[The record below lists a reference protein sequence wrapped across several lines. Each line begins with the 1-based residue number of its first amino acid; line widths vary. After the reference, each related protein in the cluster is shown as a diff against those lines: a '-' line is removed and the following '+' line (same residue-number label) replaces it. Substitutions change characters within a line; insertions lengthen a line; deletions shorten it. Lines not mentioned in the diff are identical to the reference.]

1 MITILS
7 AKSSS
12 KKLVKVMLAL
22 AFGPSRRYREVSQ
35 GSLPVK
41 AEAECLSYR
50 IEKLPRGQPVGC
62 AFQSWMGD
70 GFPIHRGEIY
80 HAINRLRKLKMY
92 KRALEMMEWVIR
104 ERPYRPKELEY
115 SYLLEFTT
123 RFHGMSRAAGK

>member
-1 MITILS
+1 
-7 AKSSS
+7 
-12 KKLVKVMLAL
+12 MLAL
-22 AFGPSRRYREVSQ
+22 AFGPSSRCIQAIHRQAHSISSLFAQVPFSYCSFLGTEATEKSAK

-80 HAINRLRKLKMY
+80 HAINRLRKLQMN
-92 KRALEMMEWVIR
+92 KRALEVNVF
-104 ERPYRPKELEY
+104 
-115 SYLLEFTT
+115 S
-123 RFHGMSRAAGK
+123 A

>member
-1 MITILS
+1 
-7 AKSSS
+7 
-12 KKLVKVMLAL
+12 MLAL
-22 AFGPSRRYREVSQ
+22 AFGPSSRCIQAIHRRAHSISSLFTQVPFSYCSFLGTEATEKSAK

-80 HAINRLRKLKMY
+80 HAINRLRKLQMN
-92 KRALEMMEWVIR
+92 KRALEVNVF
-104 ERPYRPKELEY
+104 
-115 SYLLEFTT
+115 S
-123 RFHGMSRAAGK
+123 A